1 MVSMGYYKN
10 IEVEAQQLYDD
21 ELREIVEW
29 DMAHRRIMSPVDR
42 MRIISDEK
50 LFARAVVAWR
60 GVPAPMKAANHVALQ
75 TLRRDIRRREKQSML
90 GWGQVVSV
98 AALGVGFAVLVVNL

>member
-29 DMAHRRIMSPVDR
+29 DMAHRRVMSPVDR

-90 GWGQVVSV
+90 GWVVIV
-98 AALGVGFAVLVVNL
+98 VALGVGLAVLLVNL

>member
-1 MVSMGYYKN
+1 MVDMGYYKN

-29 DMAHRRIMSPVDR
+29 DMAHRRVMSPVDR

-90 GWGQVVSV
+90 GWVLIAV
-98 AALGVGFAVLVVNL
+98 ALGVGLAVLVVNL

>member
-1 MVSMGYYKN
+1 MVDMGYYKN

-29 DMAHRRIMSPVDR
+29 DMAHRRVMSPVDR

-90 GWGQVVSV
+90 GWVLIVV
-98 AALGVGFAVLVVNL
+98 ALGVGLAVLVVNL

>member
-1 MVSMGYYKN
+1 MVDMGYYKN
-10 IEVEAQQLYDD
+10 IEVEAQQLSDD

-29 DMAHRRIMSPVDR
+29 DMAHRRVMSPVDR

-90 GWGQVVSV
+90 GWVLIVV
-98 AALGVGFAVLVVNL
+98 ALGVGLAVLLVNL

>member
-1 MVSMGYYKN
+1 MVDMGYYKN

-29 DMAHRRIMSPVDR
+29 DMAHRRTLSPVDR

-50 LFARAVVAWR
+50 LFARAVMLWR

-90 GWGQVVSV
+90 GWVLIVV
-98 AALGVGFAVLVVNL
+98 ALGVGLAVLLVNL

>member
-1 MVSMGYYKN
+1 MVDMGYYKN

-29 DMAHRRIMSPVDR
+29 DMAHRRTLSPVDR

-90 GWGQVVSV
+90 GWVLIVV
-98 AALGVGFAVLVVNL
+98 ALGVGLAVLLVNL

>member
-50 LFARAVVAWR
+50 LFARAVMLWR

-90 GWGQVVSV
+90 GWVLIVV
-98 AALGVGFAVLVVNL
+98 ALGVGLAVLLVNL

>member
-1 MVSMGYYKN
+1 MVDMGYYKN

-29 DMAHRRIMSPVDR
+29 DMAHRRVMSPVDR

-50 LFARAVVAWR
+50 LFARAVMLWR

-90 GWGQVVSV
+90 GWVLIVV
-98 AALGVGFAVLVVNL
+98 ALGVGLAVLLVNL

>member
-60 GVPAPMKAANHVALQ
+60 GVPAPIKAANHVALQ

-90 GWGQVVSV
+90 GWVLIVV
-98 AALGVGFAVLVVNL
+98 ALGVGLAVLLVNL

>member
-1 MVSMGYYKN
+1 
-10 IEVEAQQLYDD
+10 
-21 ELREIVEW
+21 
-29 DMAHRRIMSPVDR
+29 MSPVDR

-90 GWGQVVSV
+90 GWVLIVV
-98 AALGVGFAVLVVNL
+98 ALGVGLAVLLVNL

>member
-90 GWGQVVSV
+90 GWVLIVV
-98 AALGVGFAVLVVNL
+98 ALAVGLAVLVVNL

>member
-1 MVSMGYYKN
+1 MVDMGYYKN

-90 GWGQVVSV
+90 GWVLIVV
-98 AALGVGFAVLVVNL
+98 ALGVGLAVLVVNL

>member
-29 DMAHRRIMSPVDR
+29 DMAHRRVMSPVDR

-90 GWGQVVSV
+90 GWVLIVV
-98 AALGVGFAVLVVNL
+98 ALGVGLAVLVVNL

>member
-1 MVSMGYYKN
+1 MVDMGYYKN

-29 DMAHRRIMSPVDR
+29 DMAHRRVMSPVDR

-60 GVPAPMKAANHVALQ
+60 GVPAPMKASNHVALQ

-90 GWGQVVSV
+90 GWVLIVV
-98 AALGVGFAVLVVNL
+98 ALGVGLAVLLVNL

>member
-1 MVSMGYYKN
+1 MVDMGYYKN

-29 DMAHRRIMSPVDR
+29 DMAHRRVMSPVDR

-75 TLRRDIRRREKQSML
+75 TLRRDFRRREKQSML
-90 GWGQVVSV
+90 GWVLIVV
-98 AALGVGFAVLVVNL
+98 ALGVGLAVLVVNL

>member
-90 GWGQVVSV
+90 GWVLIVV
-98 AALGVGFAVLVVNL
+98 ALGVGLAVLVVNL

>member
-29 DMAHRRIMSPVDR
+29 DMAHRRTLSPVDR

-50 LFARAVVAWR
+50 LFARAVMLWR

-90 GWGQVVSV
+90 GWVLIVV
-98 AALGVGFAVLVVNL
+98 ALGVGLAVLLVNL

>member
-1 MVSMGYYKN
+1 
-10 IEVEAQQLYDD
+10 
-21 ELREIVEW
+21 LREIVEW

-90 GWGQVVSV
+90 GWVLIVV
-98 AALGVGFAVLVVNL
+98 ALGVGLAVLLVNL

>member
-50 LFARAVVAWR
+50 LFARAIVAWR

-90 GWGQVVSV
+90 GWVLIVV
-98 AALGVGFAVLVVNL
+98 ALGVGLAVLLVNL

>member
-1 MVSMGYYKN
+1 MVDMGYYKN

-29 DMAHRRIMSPVDR
+29 DMAHRRTLSPVDR

-50 LFARAVVAWR
+50 MFARAVMLWR

-90 GWGQVVSV
+90 GWVLIVV
-98 AALGVGFAVLVVNL
+98 ALGVGLAVLLVNL

>member
-1 MVSMGYYKN
+1 MVDMGYYKN

-90 GWGQVVSV
+90 GWVLIVV
-98 AALGVGFAVLVVNL
+98 ALAVGLAVLVVNL

>member
-1 MVSMGYYKN
+1 MVDMGYYKN

-29 DMAHRRIMSPVDR
+29 DMAHRRTLSPVDR

-90 GWGQVVSV
+90 GWVLIAV
-98 AALGVGFAVLVVNL
+98 ALGVGLAVLLVNL

>member
-1 MVSMGYYKN
+1 MVDMGYYKN

-90 GWGQVVSV
+90 GWVLIAV
-98 AALGVGFAVLVVNL
+98 ALGVGLAVLVVNL